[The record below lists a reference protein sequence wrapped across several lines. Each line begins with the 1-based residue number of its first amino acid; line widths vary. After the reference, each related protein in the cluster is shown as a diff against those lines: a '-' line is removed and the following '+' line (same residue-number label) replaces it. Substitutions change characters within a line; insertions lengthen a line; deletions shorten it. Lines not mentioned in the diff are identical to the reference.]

1 MEKVKIE
8 IKNEELNVVN
18 QIIESRINQQC
29 LPTPETKLV
38 ESIIIEL
45 ADKMLKKFITERM
58 NSKVFKIG
66 LKYHQAYA
74 LHFILRDFQMI
85 GSDDGY
91 INMVVLKIAD
101 QIHIQL

>member
-1 MEKVKIE
+1 MQKIKFE
-8 IKNEELNVVN
+8 LKNDELNIIN
-18 QIIESRINQQC
+18 QIIENRINQQS
-29 LPTPETKLV
+29 LPTPETRLV
-38 ESIIIEL
+38 ESIIYEL

-74 LHFILRDFQMI
+74 LHFILRDFQTI